1 MSGGDFISGVR
12 LPSASCPPLLSS
24 LPPLIACSALS
35 HSEICPATDCAPRPC
50 RAQCVQGIQVA
61 SKDGGGRAS
70 AAAGGRDG
78 AAWPQRSPCALRTAC
93 SLHITLRKKRLLI
106 HGGLDAQPHRAVE
119 APAGLKA
126 CFEPLFSTS
135 SPALSR
141 GHYDSLSTPRL
152 DKFCEPMGWPPAQP
166 SFSGAPSPT
175 VRRDRESTKSPLL
188 LAAARTMQFRSP
200 RACCRR
206 GAKVSCS
213 AGGCLSHGVMMQRV
227 CC

>member
-1 MSGGDFISGVR
+1 MTRDTVARATAHEGETAEGDGGDG
-12 LPSASCPPLLSS
+12 
-24 LPPLIACSALS
+24 
-35 HSEICPATDCAPRPC
+35 
-50 RAQCVQGIQVA
+50 G
-61 SKDGGGRAS
+61 DGGDTRGPGWLAECE
-70 AAAGGRDG
+70 
-78 AAWPQRSPCALRTAC
+78 WPDIIVYS
-93 SLHITLRKKRLLI
+93 SHIAKKTTSHPWR
-106 HGGLDAQPHRAVE
+106 LDAQPHRAVE

-135 SPALSR
+135 SPALSK

-188 LAAARTMQFRSP
+188 LAAARAMQFLSP

>member
-1 MSGGDFISGVR
+1 MAVTAVCWRRVWAVYLHRRCVCSVGRCNVHECMVTVSIHADSLR
-12 LPSASCPPLLSS
+12 ARTDARTPKLSQHTRTATHDLKKTRQRVS
-24 LPPLIACSALS
+24 SNLRYGA
-35 HSEICPATDCAPRPC
+35 HRPAHAPRP
-50 RAQCVQGIQVA
+50 
-61 SKDGGGRAS
+61 GRA
-70 AAAGGRDG
+70 R
-78 AAWPQRSPCALRTAC
+78 PP
-93 SLHITLRKKRLLI
+93 HIAKKTTSHPWR
-106 HGGLDAQPHRAVE
+106 LDAQPHRAVE

-188 LAAARTMQFRSP
+188 LAAARAMQFRSP

>member
-1 MSGGDFISGVR
+1 MRAPFPVVR
-12 LPSASCPPLLSS
+12 ALPARLCLNM
-24 LPPLIACSALS
+24 
-35 HSEICPATDCAPRPC
+35 
-50 RAQCVQGIQVA
+50 
-61 SKDGGGRAS
+61 RAS
-70 AAAGGRDG
+70 YAVMPAR
-78 AAWPQRSPCALRTAC
+78 RSPFSSADRLCYSAMR
-93 SLHITLRKKRLLI
+93 HIAKKTTS
-106 HGGLDAQPHRAVE
+106 HPWWLDAQPHRAVE

-188 LAAARTMQFRSP
+188 LAAARAMQFLSP